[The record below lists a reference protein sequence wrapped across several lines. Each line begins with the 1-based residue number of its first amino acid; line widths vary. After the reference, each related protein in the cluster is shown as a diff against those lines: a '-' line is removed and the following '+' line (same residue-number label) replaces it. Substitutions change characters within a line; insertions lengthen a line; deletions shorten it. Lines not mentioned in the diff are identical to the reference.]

1 MNLTAAI
8 VALSASFTTAMGAVI
23 AALVSRTKRE
33 QVDSQIRD
41 IVDIAVD
48 RATNDLRAESNRL
61 RAQNAELRGTNRAR
75 TAEIQR
81 LRRIIDGGADD

>member
-23 AALVSRTKRE
+23 AAIISRSKRD
-33 QVDSQIRD
+33 QIDSQVRG
-41 IVDIAVD
+41 IVDLAVD

-61 RAQNAELRGTNRAR
+61 RAQNAELRGANRAKD
-75 TAEIQR
+75 AENRR